1 MASLLTARFTLPTMP
16 KRRKRPTD
24 FGRAMGQY
32 IGLLME
38 RKIRKL
44 LIPYNLIAHEKWA
57 NSYGLTH
64 EIDYV
69 IGTRRKPIVLID
81 SKYIKYQKHAR
92 EKANEIASM
101 LISVKNA
108 HSSVKLLIAILAGNF
123 TPGSKRILSDRDIQ
137 VLHIPFETL
146 AYNMRRHGLIID
158 WAEDDKMTAEKTW
171 ETYNKLSEEEVDRV
185 ANDFFDG
192 TSIPKRLHELIQ
204 GVTR

>member
-1 MASLLTARFTLPTMP
+1 MP
-16 KRRKRPTD
+16 KPRRKPTD
-24 FGRAMGQY
+24 FGRAVGQY

-44 LIPYNLIAHEKWA
+44 LTTYNLIAHEKWA

-69 IGTRRKPIVLID
+69 VGTRRKPIVLID

-108 HSSVKLLIAILAGNF
+108 HPSVKLLIAILAGNF
-123 TPGSKRILSDRDIQ
+123 THGSKRILSDRDIQ
-137 VLHIPFETL
+137 VLHIPFEIL
-146 AYNMRRHGLIID
+146 AHNMRKHELIID
-158 WAEDDKMTAEKTW
+158 WTEDDKMTAEKTW
-171 ETYNKLSEEEVDRV
+171 EIYDKLSEEEVDRV
-185 ANDFFDG
+185 ANDFFDA
-192 TSIPKRLHELIQ
+192 TNIPERLQELIQ
-204 GVTR
+204 GIVT